1 MIRELLYELHSLL
14 REFAGSGNVAV
25 LFAASALLLLMFC
38 AGKKSR
44 NGWAVLSP
52 LGVIAL
58 AVPEV
63 LERVREKVKGG
74 RFVKYAAVVFAALVM
89 VLAVTSSGRMVF
101 SGDHTEKAENDMHIP
116 SYLTEAMSTLLREEG
131 EPRVLVPYEWSP
143 YFAAYSSRFVLPDDV
158 LDGFDEST
166 IRSELDIIH
175 PDMKKISNIAHR
187 NGFGYVLLPAD
198 IWPEVPITKC
208 GYELVLDYGGCSL
221 YREVRDPR

>member
-1 MIRELLYELHSLL
+1 MIRELLYEIHSLI
-14 REFAGSGNVAV
+14 REFAGNGSVTV
-25 LFAASALLLLMFC
+25 LFAVSALLLLMLC
-38 AGKKSR
+38 AKKKSK
-44 NGWAVLSP
+44 NGWAAMSP

-63 LERVREKVKGG
+63 LERVRDKVRGG
-74 RFVKYAAVVFAALVM
+74 RLTRYAAVTFAALVM
-89 VLAVTSSGRMVF
+89 VLAVTSSGRMVV

-131 EPRVLVPYEWSP
+131 EPKVLVPYEWSP
-143 YFAAYSSRFVLPDDV
+143 YFSAYSSRFVLPDGI
-158 LDGFDEST
+158 LDGSDENA

-187 NGFGYVLLPAD
+187 NGFVYVLLPAD

-221 YREVRDPR
+221 YREVRDP

>member
-101 SGDHTEKAENDMHIP
+101 SSDHTEKAENDMHIP

-158 LDGFDEST
+158 LDGFDESA